1 MKNNKLTTTTLRV
14 LTASCLLALA
24 NVSHAEIALG
34 GNNGWE
40 FSSDGSINGFLVNES
55 SDSVPDNTV
64 GGNISGE
71 DSTRVR
77 TGLLPAVLGFN
88 IRSPMI
94 DGIRGN
100 ARIGLYPQIQNA
112 GTKNQFG
119 SQIDLREAF
128 FKVEGNFG
136 EVLVGRALNLFQGK
150 NLLTDMTLFG
160 VGVQGGVNGGGTTLG
175 RIGYGYIY
183 ANFNAQMRYTT
194 PNMNGLQFSGSI
206 VDPSQIKGDVAAT
219 ETDMP
224 AFEGE
229 LSYAST
235 IGTNKI
241 QGWVNGL
248 WQEASFATG
257 GDVSARGLAL
267 GGQLVMDNGLEFLVS
282 GYTGQALGSTLM
294 LDTDSLDS
302 AGEERDND
310 GFIAQAAYTMG
321 STKFGLSYGESN
333 ADETDADRASG
344 KRHISK
350 QSSTT
355 AGVYHDMNKWLKLV
369 GEYTRAENEWYGDGS
384 NQKADVISV
393 GAFFLW

>member
-1 MKNNKLTTTTLRV
+1 MKNNQLNTIGLRV
-14 LTASCLLALA
+14 VTVSCLLALA
-24 NVSHAEIALG
+24 PISHAEIALG

-40 FSSDGSINGFLVNES
+40 FSTDGSINGFLVNES
-55 SDSVPDNTV
+55 SDAVPENTA

-128 FKVEGNFG
+128 FRVEGNFG
-136 EVLVGRALNLFQGK
+136 EVLVGRALNLFQAK
-150 NLLTDMTLFG
+150 NLLTDMTLYG

-183 ANFNAQMRYTT
+183 SNFNAQMRYTT
-194 PNMNGLQFSGSI
+194 PNMSGLQFSGSI

-235 IGTNKI
+235 FGTNKV
-241 QGWVNGL
+241 QAWLSGL
-248 WQEASFATG
+248 WQEASFTTG
-257 GDVSARGLAL
+257 GDVSARGIAI
-267 GGQLVMDNGLEFLVS
+267 GAQFAMDNGFEFLAS

-294 LDTDSLDS
+294 LDSDSLDS

-310 GFIAQAAYTMG
+310 GFIVQAAYTMN
-321 STKFGLSYGESN
+321 STKLALNYGESN
-333 ADETDADRASG
+333 ADETDADRLSG
-344 KRHISK
+344 VRHISK

-355 AGVYHDMNKWLKLV
+355 VGVYHDVNKWLKV
-369 GEYTRAENEWYGDGS
+369 VTEYTRADNEWYGEGS
-384 NQKADVISV
+384 DQSADVISV